1 MTLPED
7 RLTQDYRI
15 ATSVLETMVRG
26 CLGQW
31 DRVRLPHPHG
41 PGLMRGRGVEVSV
54 TDGSCRVTLP
64 VEARFGEELH
74 PLAQEL
80 RTEIRRCLGTM
91 TGLEVL
97 AVDVIFVGVFPVDDA
112 T

>member
-1 MTLPED
+1 MSLSED

-26 CLGQW
+26 CLTQW
-31 DRVRLPHPHG
+31 GRVRFPHG
-41 PGLMRGRGVEVSV
+41 AGLIRGRGVEVSV
-54 TDGSCRVTLP
+54 ADGSCRVTLP

-91 TGLEVL
+91 TGLDVL
-97 AVDVIFVGVFPVDDA
+97 AVDVVFVGVFPVDDA
-112 T
+112 Y